1 VKEEVVRG
9 ARLDGIR
16 WKTMWTGEVAAKGYV
31 LEDFRE
37 AFRRYISK
45 AEVEEL
51 RGVAR
56 GGW

>member
-1 VKEEVVRG
+1 
-9 ARLDGIR
+9 
-16 WKTMWTGEVAAKGYV
+16 MWTGEVAAKGYV